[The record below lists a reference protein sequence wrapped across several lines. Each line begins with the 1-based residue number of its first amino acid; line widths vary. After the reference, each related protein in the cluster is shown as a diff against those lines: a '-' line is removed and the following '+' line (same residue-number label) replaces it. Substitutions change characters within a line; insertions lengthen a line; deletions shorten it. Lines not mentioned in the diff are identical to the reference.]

1 MMQQLRNPKNVK
13 MISLFVAAI
22 FVLSCFAVT
31 LQQGAFTSIASAAAS
46 ESAIGVVNYQMLLAQ
61 SPDIAGVQDAMKQE
75 VAAQQKNFDEK
86 SKDMNDTEK
95 QRYYQQLQ
103 EVIANK
109 EFKVGVD
116 APAFSI
122 EGMDGEEIELKN
134 YAGKY
139 VLLDFWASWCKPCC
153 EEMPS
158 LKKLYRDYRAKGLEI
173 VGISI
178 DEDKKAWQQKVGDL
192 GMNWIQLRD
201 ASREAVKKYVIGPI
215 PHTVLIDPSGKI
227 IAKDLRGQELENK
240 IIECLK

>member
-61 SPDIAGVQDAMKQE
+61 SPEDAMKQE

-109 EFKVGVD
+109 EKELMEPVFQKIEAAIKKVAD
-116 APAFSI
+116 
-122 EGMDGEEIELKN
+122 K
-134 YAGKY
+134 
-139 VLLDFWASWCKPCC
+139 
-153 EEMPS
+153 
-158 LKKLYRDYRAKGLEI
+158 KGLAVVVEKNTVVYGGLDI
-173 VGISI
+173 T
-178 DEDKKAWQQKVGDL
+178 DEVAKTLQ
-192 GMNWIQLRD
+192 
-201 ASREAVKKYVIGPI
+201 
-215 PHTVLIDPSGKI
+215 SGK
-227 IAKDLRGQELENK
+227 
-240 IIECLK
+240 

>member
-31 LQQGAFTSIASAAAS
+31 LQQGAFTSIASAAS

-109 EFKVGVD
+109 EKELMEPVFQKIEAAIKKVAD
-116 APAFSI
+116 
-122 EGMDGEEIELKN
+122 K
-134 YAGKY
+134 
-139 VLLDFWASWCKPCC
+139 
-153 EEMPS
+153 
-158 LKKLYRDYRAKGLEI
+158 KGL
-173 VGISI
+173 
-178 DEDKKAWQQKVGDL
+178 
-192 GMNWIQLRD
+192 
-201 ASREAVKKYVIGPI
+201 AVVVEKI
-215 PHTVLIDPSGKI
+215 P
-227 IAKDLRGQELENK
+227 
-240 IIECLK
+240 

>member
-75 VAAQQKNFDEK
+75 VATQQKNFDEK

-109 EFKVGVD
+109 EKELMEPVFQKIEAAIKKVAD
-116 APAFSI
+116 
-122 EGMDGEEIELKN
+122 K
-134 YAGKY
+134 
-139 VLLDFWASWCKPCC
+139 
-153 EEMPS
+153 
-158 LKKLYRDYRAKGLEI
+158 KGLAVVVEKNTVVYGGLDITGDPAGSCLLWGYERKI
-173 VGISI
+173 V
-178 DEDKKAWQQKVGDL
+178 L
-192 GMNWIQLRD
+192 C
-201 ASREAVKKYVIGPI
+201 ASCKFYY
-215 PHTVLIDPSGKI
+215 
-227 IAKDLRGQELENK
+227 
-240 IIECLK
+240 